1 MSVDGRFEARRP
13 GAALAAF
20 FSARGYRVV
29 DAVGVLWC
37 EYRPHFYMSLPYEA
51 RMDLEPRAV
60 ADALRANRLLAV
72 RHATL
77 TQPGLPCGLFVRDTR
92 SYSLAC
98 VEPRYRRYVQKGL
111 SRCEIRP
118 ATPDD
123 LLAHGLEL
131 NLETMQRHGRFDP
144 ECGDPRRWR
153 QLVAIIAAS
162 PQVVVTGA
170 FLDGRLSAYMLSCR
184 DGAWL
189 HLLIKASRT
198 AEMVHRTNAALDFA
212 ILEAASR
219 DQTIDGVTNSWTS
232 ITGRGSEGL
241 HAYKR
246 FLGYRVLEHD
256 LGIHL
261 HPALAPALTT
271 RAAVV
276 ASKLL
281 SRHRPADRRLELVE
295 RLIAGARA
303 TRTGVRLA
311 PEPRSESPS
320 SAHA

>member
-1 MSVDGRFEARRP
+1 MTFEASRP

-20 FSARGYRVV
+20 FSARGRRVV

-37 EYRPHFYMSLPYEA
+37 EYRPRFYMSLPYEV

-60 ADALRANRLLAV
+60 ADALRAERLLAV
-72 RHATL
+72 RYPTL
-77 TQPGLPCGLFVRDTR
+77 SQPGLPCGLFVCDTR
-92 SYSLAC
+92 GYSLAS
-98 VEPRYRRYVQKGL
+98 VESRHRKQVQKGL
-111 SRCEIRP
+111 SRCEIRL

-131 NLETMQRHGRFDP
+131 NLETMHRQGRFDP

-153 QLVAIIAAS
+153 RLVAIIAAN

-170 FLDGRLSAYMLSCR
+170 FVDGRLSAYALLCR

-189 HLLIKASRT
+189 HLLSKATRT
-198 AEMVHRTNAALDFA
+198 ADMIHRTNPALDFA
-212 ILEAASR
+212 ILDAASR
-219 DQTIDGVTNSWTS
+219 DPAIDGVTNSWTS
-232 ITGRGSEGL
+232 LTGRGSEGL

-246 FLGYRVLEHD
+246 FMGYRVLEHD

-261 HPALAPALTT
+261 HPALAPVLTT

-276 ASKLL
+276 VAGFL
-281 SRHRPADRRLELVE
+281 SRRRPADRRLDLVA

-311 PEPRSESPS
+311 PEPRVEPPS